1 MKSTFVHTLSAI
13 VFSAL
18 AFLGAPSFGQE
29 AFSSEE
35 RKGAV
40 QQALN
45 DATTALG
52 ATIDARD
59 REDAPDIVGNE
70 GDKADKAMSAIQ
82 FMNYLRFVS
91 YEIDSYR
98 NIFVIEDEYRN
109 LSPDNLNL
117 NMIPDSDILEAIK
130 HHLDLLYD
138 VRAEDRIRQHF
149 EKELV
154 KQKRRARQDLAVN
167 LVKAR
172 IASGVEGAELAVHV
186 ASGFLP
192 GKEIDVK
199 ATKQLAMAM
208 ANEAIGP
215 VTSYMDAQRSIQ
227 DANDDF
233 QYTYD
238 TQKGKRLHE
247 ENLKNFDFT
256 LKMIRRYGIEDELR
270 LTEDMAK
277 ALVECVK
284 SSDVEGVFARLKVM
298 ATHQPAYRHFPMFWS
313 HYAAFAVRSGHYGE
327 ALEASRNFNEINRAS
342 LFRSSR
348 MDAET
353 AMAEVQAIVALG
365 KDDPEA
371 IRRALGVVARY
382 NFDSH
387 DYDMA
392 FFCASV
398 FYSVLG
404 DSQSALDILNGLI
417 AVQMSELRG
426 ELIEYRDLFK
436 RAKDVSDYK
445 APPMASDIARCMA
458 LREAIKG
465 GDSDAAFRA
474 SLDTAFGASVISGLE
489 RLYSIGS
496 VRNVDL
502 FKKAKP
508 EIESIGLSF
517 VESTWKGDR
526 LLARV
531 PACWFVLGDFTVTA
545 DLLHGTNVTATL
557 TDEFKGRRIVFPQ
570 PVSEKGF
577 VEIPFA
583 CSAKQLKGVDSV
595 VLHIPNVSWPV
606 ALTFLP
612 PQGTVI
618 AKAEYPDTALF
629 VLDSVDFIGQ
639 PYPMAKYDAV
649 VPFAMRPDGADK
661 TEYKFPFPDH
671 GVNFPDAELT
681 AISVAE
687 GGYGLDATWTNRT
700 ASVCQLEVSA
710 QFLSENGAVLAETE
724 AVREVPANA
733 SGTLAIAGP
742 DATGRK
748 PAAIHLSV
756 LQKKT
761 LAQQGRDLSDKTKA
775 FGGKIS
781 GKGKALAGKAGKW
794 FKRDGKDAESV
805 EDGDSDSA
813 EK

>member
-1 MKSTFVHTLSAI
+1 MKSPFVHTLPAI
-13 VFSAL
+13 AVFAL
-18 AFLGAPSFGQE
+18 AFPAIPGSGQE
-29 AFSSEE
+29 AFTVEE
-35 RKGAV
+35 RKQAVKEALDGAKA
-40 QQALN
+40 ALG
-45 DATTALG
+45 TTA
-52 ATIDARD
+52 DAQD
-59 REDAPDIVGNE
+59 REAAPDMIDNE
-70 GDKADKAMSAIQ
+70 HDEADKAMSAIQ

-154 KQKRRARQDLAVN
+154 KQKRRARQDIAVN
-167 LVKAR
+167 LIKAGV
-172 IASGVEGAELAVHV
+172 ASNVEGVEMAAHV
-186 ASGFLP
+186 MKGVATG
-192 GKEIDVK
+192 DVDVE
-199 ATKQLAMAM
+199 ATKKLAMAM
-208 ANEAIGP
+208 ANTAIGP

-227 DANDDF
+227 DANDSF

-247 ENLKNFDFT
+247 ENIKNFDFT
-256 LKMIRRYGIEDELR
+256 LKMIRRYGIKDELR

-298 ATHQPAYRHFPMFWS
+298 AKHQPAYKNFPMFWS
-313 HYAAFAVRSGHYGE
+313 HYAAFAVRSGHYDE

-342 LFRSSR
+342 LFRLNR

-353 AMAEVQAIVALG
+353 AMAEVQAIIALG
-365 KDDPEA
+365 KDEPEA
-371 IRRALGVVARY
+371 IRKALGVVSRY
-382 NFDSH
+382 NSDCH

-398 FYSVLG
+398 FYSVLD
-404 DSQSALDILNGLI
+404 DSQSALEILNGLI
-417 AVQMSELRG
+417 AAQMSELRG

-436 RAKDVSDYK
+436 KAKDASEYK

-531 PACWFVLGDFTVTA
+531 PACWFVLGDFAVTA
-545 DLLHGTNVTATL
+545 DLLHGTNVTSTL
-557 TDEFKGRRIVFPQ
+557 ADEFKNRRIVFPQ

-577 VEIPFA
+577 VEIPFD
-583 CSAKQLKGVDSV
+583 CPAKQLKGVDSV

-612 PQGTVI
+612 PQGAVV
-618 AKAEYPDTALF
+618 ANAEYPDSDSF

-649 VPFAMRPDGADK
+649 VPFAMRPDGTDK
-661 TEYKFPFPDH
+661 TEYKFPFPDN
-671 GVNFPDAELT
+671 GVNFPDSELT
-681 AISVAE
+681 EIGVAE
-687 GGYGLDATWTNRT
+687 DGYGLDATWTNRT

-710 QFLSENGAVLAETE
+710 QFLSENGAILAVTE
-724 AVREVPANA
+724 VKQEMSPSA
-733 SGTLAIAGP
+733 SGTLAIDGP

-748 PAAIHLSV
+748 PVSV
-756 LQKKT
+756 RLFVRQTKT
-761 LAQQGRDLSDKTKA
+761 LAQQGRELGDKTKA
-775 FGGKIS
+775 IS
-781 GKGKALAGKAGKW
+781 GKLGEKGKNLAGKAGKW
-794 FKRDGKDAESV
+794 FKRDKKDADAE
-805 EDGDSDSA
+805 EAGDSAKA
-813 EK
+813 EE

>member
-13 VFSAL
+13 VFSAF
-18 AFLGAPSFGQE
+18 AFLEVPSFGQE
-29 AFSSEE
+29 AFTVEE
-35 RKGAV
+35 RKQAV

-45 DATTALG
+45 DAKATLG
-52 ATIDARD
+52 ATMDARD
-59 REDAPDIVGNE
+59 REEAPDIVGNE

-109 LSPDNLNL
+109 LSQDNINF

-138 VRAEDRIRQHF
+138 IRAEDRIRQHF

-154 KQKRRARQDLAVN
+154 KQKRRARQDIAVN
-167 LVKAR
+167 LVKAG
-172 IASGVEGAELAVHV
+172 IASQLEGVEMAAHV
-186 ASGFLP
+186 IKGVATGNV
-192 GKEIDVK
+192 DAK
-199 ATKQLAMAM
+199 ATKELAMAM
-208 ANEAIGP
+208 ANTAIGP

-238 TQKGKRLHE
+238 TQKGKRLHD

-256 LKMIRRYGIEDELR
+256 LKMIRRYGIKDELR

-298 ATHQPAYRHFPMFWS
+298 ATHQPAYKHFPMFWS
-313 HYAAFAVRSGHYGE
+313 HYAAFAVRSGHFDD
-327 ALEASRNFNEINRAS
+327 ALKASRNFNEINRAS

-371 IRRALGVVARY
+371 IRRALGVVAKY
-382 NFDSH
+382 NYNCH

-404 DSQSALDILNGLI
+404 DSQSALEILNGLI

-436 RAKDVSDYK
+436 KEKEVSDYK

-496 VRNVDL
+496 VRNADL

-508 EIESIGLSF
+508 EIKSIGLSF
-517 VESTWKGDR
+517 AESTWKGDR

-557 TDEFKGRRIVFPQ
+557 ADEFKSRRIVFPQ

-577 VEIPFA
+577 VEIPFP

-595 VLHIPNVSWPV
+595 ILHIPNVSWPV

-618 AKAEYPDTALF
+618 TKAEYPDTASF

-639 PYPMAKYDAV
+639 PYPMAIYDAV

-661 TEYKFPFPDH
+661 TEYKFSFPDH
-671 GVNFPDAELT
+671 GVNFPEAELT
-681 AISVAE
+681 AISATE
-687 GGYGLDATWTNRT
+687 CGYGLNATWTNRN
-700 ASVCQLEVSA
+700 ASVYQLEVSA
-710 QFLSENGAVLAETE
+710 QFLSENGAILAETE
-724 AVREVPANA
+724 VVQEMSANA
-733 SGTLAIAGP
+733 AGTLAIVGP

-748 PAAIHLSV
+748 PVSVYLSV
-756 LQKKT
+756 LQTKS
-761 LAQQGRDLSDKTKA
+761 LAQQGREVGEKMKA
-775 FGGKIS
+775 IDGKIDE
-781 GKGKALAGKAGKW
+781 KVKVLAGKAGKW
-794 FKRDGKDAESV
+794 FKRDKNEAKDSKESTDEV
-805 EDGDSDSA
+805 E
-813 EK
+813 K